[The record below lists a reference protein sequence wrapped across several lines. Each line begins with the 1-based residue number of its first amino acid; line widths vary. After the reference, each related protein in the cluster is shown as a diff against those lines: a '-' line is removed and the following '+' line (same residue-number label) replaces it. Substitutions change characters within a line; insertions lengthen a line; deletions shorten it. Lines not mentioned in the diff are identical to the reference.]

1 MKVFVLCGVL
11 SLSVGTYAGEP
22 DTSPKVIEEPTLH
35 DHYVAMKQMQQRLA
49 GRSLDEQAKM
59 QPQIQ
64 RAQQKACARLRKDH
78 QERVPSIVVREE
90 TNSSCFRWSLNNGAR
105 RVGKNILRK
114 QTSHFPEV
122 DGLRV
127 VASAG

>member
-22 DTSPKVIEEPTLH
+22 NTSPKVIEEPTLH

-64 RAQQKACARLRKDH
+64 RAQQKACARLRRDEYRR
-78 QERVPSIVVREE
+78 QGGDEFLV
-90 TNSSCFRWSLNNGAR
+90 FSLE
-105 RVGKNILRK
+105 LEQWC
-114 QTSHFPEV
+114 QTS
-122 DGLRV
+122 R
-127 VASAG
+127 